1 MIEIK
6 KENQSLKVFSPY
18 DEDLKEAIGS
28 LPRSQRRWDGK
39 AWIVDLHDPNQIPN
53 EETNLEFIR
62 RVCNECAARRN
73 WKVYDSTAASSSQIE
88 SQKLDDI
95 ESALKAQ
102 IDAICEVL
110 PKLPKGIL
118 KLVRWDSKKLR
129 LQLTRF
135 LDDKNLFDELYRASQ
150 EAFKIQA
157 IGSFDAKQSFGFAF
171 DIENHPRTIEALLSL
186 EKVEYLKKHEATI
199 KKLLSTGLVRLVNS
213 QGVNLIGI
221 SIDSID
227 LSEINYTAQSWELAV
242 VGKNIYWV
250 ADTEKFVKAWLEE
263 DRYNVISVG
272 GIVGHITQRASSLVQ
287 ILRQWEL
294 GSWFEEWSTESLLS
308 EDFKHCGNGWNEW
321 QWSHPADKII
331 GHLKKFPNGLKPFIG
346 DRTDE
351 LVDRLC
357 QRKQELAEAKKES
370 ARNDAP
376 SLAAMQLRDKYP
388 SKAKLIE
395 FAQKRIP
402 IKKSWTIDRI
412 LSELCADRDFCLE
425 IIGLN

>member
-1 MIEIK
+1 M
-6 KENQSLKVFSPY
+6 
-18 DEDLKEAIGS
+18 
-28 LPRSQRRWDGK
+28 
-39 AWIVDLHDPNQIPN
+39 
-53 EETNLEFIR
+53 
-62 RVCNECAARRN
+62 
-73 WKVYDSTAASSSQIE
+73 
-88 SQKLDDI
+88 
-95 ESALKAQ
+95 
-102 IDAICEVL
+102 
-110 PKLPKGIL
+110 
-118 KLVRWDSKKLR
+118 
-129 LQLTRF
+129 
-135 LDDKNLFDELYRASQ
+135 
-150 EAFKIQA
+150 
-157 IGSFDAKQSFGFAF
+157 
-171 DIENHPRTIEALLSL
+171 
-186 EKVEYLKKHEATI
+186 
-199 KKLLSTGLVRLVNS
+199 
-213 QGVNLIGI
+213 
-221 SIDSID
+221 
-227 LSEINYTAQSWELAV
+227 SEINYTAQSWELAV